1 MARLKTKST
10 PPPSFPGNTSR
21 KFNIIHYTTA
31 MLSFVGFFPF
41 VQGCL
46 DKASAWFEQNIL
58 IVAGVAIG
66 IAVVL
71 VRLDWKYVLVNFK
84 LKYNHTS
91 QLSFFT

>member
-1 MARLKTKST
+1 MARLKTN

-21 KFNIIHYTTA
+21 KFNIIYYTTA

-71 VRLDWKYVLVNFK
+71 VRLDRKYVLVNFK

>member
-10 PPPSFPGNTSR
+10 LPPPSLETHQE
-21 KFNIIHYTTA
+21 NIIYYTTA

-71 VRLDWKYVLVNFK
+71 VRLDRKYVLVNFK

>member
-1 MARLKTKST
+1 
-10 PPPSFPGNTSR
+10 
-21 KFNIIHYTTA
+21 
-31 MLSFVGFFPF
+31 MLSFAVFFPF

-71 VRLDWKYVLVNFK
+71 VRLDRKYVLVNFK

-91 QLSFFT
+91 SYHFSLKKTFLIFV

>member
-1 MARLKTKST
+1 METHQESLILY
-10 PPPSFPGNTSR
+10 
-21 KFNIIHYTTA
+21 IIQ
-31 MLSFVGFFPF
+31 LQCSVLWVFSF

-71 VRLDWKYVLVNFK
+71 VRLDRKYVLVNFK

>member
-1 MARLKTKST
+1 
-10 PPPSFPGNTSR
+10 
-21 KFNIIHYTTA
+21 
-31 MLSFVGFFPF
+31 MLSFVGFFSF

-91 QLSFFT
+91 QLSFFTEINIPHICVNFNTF

>member
-10 PPPSFPGNTSR
+10 PPPSLETHQESLILY
-21 KFNIIHYTTA
+21 IIQ
-31 MLSFVGFFPF
+31 LQCSVLWGFFPF

-71 VRLDWKYVLVNFK
+71 VRLDRKYVLVNFQ